1 MSADNYVQVAKF
13 DDGWRW
19 AMGFMSDDMSPDGE
33 MLPVS
38 LFKHGPF
45 ETSLEACDD
54 AEAECV
60 IIEYG
65 IQTFWKSDCGKYKNS
80 S

>member
-19 AMGFMSDDMSPDGE
+19 AMGFASDDLYPDDE
-33 MLPVS
+33 ILPKS
-38 LFKHGPF
+38 QFQHGPF

-54 AEAECV
+54 AEADCSV
-60 IIEYG
+60 IEYG
-65 IQTFWKSDCGKYKNS
+65 IRTFWKSNCGKYENHS
-80 S
+80 